1 MVIGSGDRIAEV
13 RADTRGRLESVP
25 FLYDGPGTVLPG
37 LIDAHVHLGGIQ
49 DPAEPSP
56 ILAMLRASPELFAMW
71 VARDARVT
79 LEAGFTTVRD
89 CGGRFVRA
97 VCAVRDAIRLE
108 LCPGPRIVVGGWLSQ
123 TGGHL
128 DRQMTGLIDVV
139 ASGVADGPDAVR
151 RAARERLREGADF
164 VKVCASNS
172 PIADGHLPPQDE
184 YTAEELRAAAEEA
197 HAKGA
202 LVAAHAESDTAIAR
216 CLEAG
221 VDTIEHGTF
230 LTADTAARMSAQ
242 GTILVPTLGVFPAL
256 VERLPRWLMKLSS
269 AESRHVLEQHLE
281 SFRVARAAGVRIA
294 MGSDTWRCLPHGENA
309 AEIELLVRHGMSPM
323 EAIEAATRVA
333 AAAVGLGGELGVIA
347 PGRLADLLVID
358 GNPLDDIGVLRAKD
372 RIRLVTRGG
381 RCVGGGQA

>member
-89 CGGRFVRA
+89 CGGRFVRS

-151 RAARERLREGADF
+151 RAARARLREGADF

-172 PIADGHLPPQDE
+172 PIADGHLPAQDE

-256 VERLPRWLMKLSS
+256 VERLPRWLMTLSS

-333 AAAVGLGGELGVIA
+333 AAAVGLGEELGVIA

-381 RCVGGGQA
+381 RCVVGGQT